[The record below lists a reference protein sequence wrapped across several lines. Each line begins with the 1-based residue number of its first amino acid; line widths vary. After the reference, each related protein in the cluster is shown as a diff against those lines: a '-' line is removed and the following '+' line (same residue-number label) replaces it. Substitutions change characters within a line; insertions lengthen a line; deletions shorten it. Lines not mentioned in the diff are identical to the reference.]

1 MADCV
6 QQENISL
13 KLIIIDISQTLKY
26 RTGSDGAGDT
36 EPELEVESPTIG
48 YRSEL
53 RE

>member
-1 MADCV
+1 MADRV
-6 QQENISL
+6 QQENIII
-13 KLIIIDISQTLKY
+13 IIIDISWTLKY
-26 RTGSDGAGDT
+26 RTGSDGAGET

>member
-1 MADCV
+1 MIKC
-6 QQENISL
+6 
-13 KLIIIDISQTLKY
+13 

-53 RE
+53 REGKQKMNVLNNYFRKCCI